1 MTVRR
6 LFIFMLL
13 PIMMLLLWSAP
24 VSADDKPIKV
34 INPLGGECKIDDSYK
49 RKLAQDAYTA
59 VYATKKNYEAYIKIL
74 KEDYVAA
81 GGTCHSLYS
90 AWDHDGL
97 VALFSGGLEGANE
110 LEWTDYDIK
119 GAEVV
124 DSGEYK
130 AKMDPTCREMM
141 NAIDAKSNYNDWD
154 VYKMKDMALSS
165 NSLIQAVSSWAEGAK
180 AGTYM
185 QLDADTR
192 KKICETTSCS
202 SNSGMLGYYMF
213 KEADGSLVMVKSSG
227 LRLPESD
234 GKCYSRNYSVKNEVP
249 CYDSSNVSAKFSSID
264 DFKNTVIKSDKGT
277 EACVKKLE
285 EAEKLRGRKGMDG
298 GFIGWRKKAENALS
312 ILGGADT
319 ECFCEKDENGNP
331 TDKIDPEKGC
341 QSKQETVED
350 NLEYTCPTVGQYQA
364 ELGEICLTCGLMANI
379 LGAGQKIS
387 QQAFEA
393 ISGDLIK
400 LLEVAFL
407 IYIAYTVLLIVASP
421 EPQKLSKLLTSLLTQ
436 GARVAIAILI
446 LLNPEYLYDK
456 AINPILD
463 GAVDFGLAFSNV
475 SVSKEGEGGT
485 IKEVS
490 ESFGEEIR
498 KAGADYTKNL
508 APESKFLGTPTLEKM
523 VGANKNF
530 SKEAAFMPALGRC
543 LICHATHNL
552 PSDAPNYGI
561 IPRVKMLITGAIL
574 LIFGAMIWLAVG
586 FYILDCCLQLCLIAA
601 MMSFF
606 VACWPFK
613 LTNSYVKVGW
623 NMFLNTFF
631 NFVMMSVIIVT
642 IALLTGQAVQ
652 RLGMTEEINNNNVD
666 QIEKNLELIGLGI
679 IVMVVVCLICLKL
692 SSESGRLANKFAG
705 GAQIKMGGDLGGMAA
720 GAVTQSTKSSFKT
733 LGKGLKGIGNAS
745 GSFAESSGLK
755 GAATAAKQGLKETF
769 GGGTKSKGASFKQN
783 DAAPKGGGKESG
795 KEGGDDK
802 GGKEGGEKSPE
813 SGGNE

>member
-34 INPLGGECKIDDSYK
+34 INPEGGECKIDDSYK
-49 RKLAQDAYTA
+49 RYLAQQAYTA
-59 VYATKKNYEAYIKIL
+59 LYDTLKAFEAYVKIMENDYKAEGGVCHHIYNWWSHAKMSL
-74 KEDYVAA
+74 GADDLEDAY
-81 GGTCHSLYS
+81 
-90 AWDHDGL
+90 
-97 VALFSGGLEGANE
+97 E
-110 LEWTDYDIK
+110 LTWTDYDK
-119 GAEVV
+119 AGAEVV
-124 DSGEYK
+124 DSGQYK
-130 AKMDPTCREMM
+130 DMSGKVKCSEMM
-141 NAIDAKSNYNDWD
+141 GKITSKQDITDVNIHKIREKAQSANSGISN
-154 VYKMKDMALSS
+154 
-165 NSLIQAVSSWAEGAK
+165 LISWAQGAK
-180 AGTYM
+180 PGSY
-185 QLDADTR
+185 LEVPSGIN
-192 KKICETTSCS
+192 ICEIQGIGC
-202 SNSGMLGYYMF
+202 
-213 KEADGSLVMVKSSG
+213 ASG
-227 LRLPESD
+227 LISQNDCDYLYVEANGEIICSDRYGFSIPQED
-234 GKCYSRNYSVKNEVP
+234 GKCYNMNYGVKAEKP
-249 CYDSSNVSAKFSSID
+249 CYKKVGVKFPSASDFEKKVSQADKCLAKM
-264 DFKNTVIKSDKGT
+264 
-277 EACVKKLE
+277 L
-285 EAEKLRGRKGMDG
+285 EAEELRGSKGKDG
-298 GFIGWRKKAENALS
+298 GFIGNRRVAENALS

-319 ECFCEKDENGNP
+319 ECKCEKDENGNP

-364 ELGEICLTCGLMANI
+364 EFGEVCLTCGLMANI

-407 IYIAYTVLLIVASP
+407 IFIAYTVLLAVASP

-436 GARVAIAILI
+436 GTKVAIAILI
-446 LLNPEYLYDK
+446 LLNPEYLYGK
-456 AINPILD
+456 VINPILD

-475 SVSKEGEGGT
+475 SAPKEGENGG
-485 IKEVS
+485 IKEMD
-490 ESFGEEIR
+490 ESFGEQIR
-498 KAGADYTKNL
+498 VAGAEYTQYFI
-508 APESKFLGTPTLEKM
+508 PQGDFLSTPTLEKM

-552 PSDAPNYGI
+552 PSGAPHFQI

-574 LIFGAMIWLAVG
+574 LIFGLMIWLAIG
-586 FYILDCCLQLCLIAA
+586 FYILDCCLQLCLIVA

-613 LTNSYVKVGW
+613 LTNAYVKVGW
-623 NMFLNTFF
+623 NMFLNIFF

-652 RLGMTEEINNNNVD
+652 RLGMTEEVNNNNVD

-692 SSESGRLANKFAG
+692 SRESGRLANKFAG

-720 GAVTQSTKSSFKT
+720 GAVTQGGKSGFKT
-733 LGKGLKGIGNAS
+733 TWKALGKTG
-745 GSFAESSGLK
+745 GSIAEASGLK
-755 GAATAAKQGLKETF
+755 GAASAAKQGIKETF

-783 DAAPKGGGKESG
+783 DAADKGGGDKGNKEGGENKGGKEGNGENGGKESG
-795 KEGGDDK
+795 
-802 GGKEGGEKSPE
+802 
-813 SGGNE
+813 GNE